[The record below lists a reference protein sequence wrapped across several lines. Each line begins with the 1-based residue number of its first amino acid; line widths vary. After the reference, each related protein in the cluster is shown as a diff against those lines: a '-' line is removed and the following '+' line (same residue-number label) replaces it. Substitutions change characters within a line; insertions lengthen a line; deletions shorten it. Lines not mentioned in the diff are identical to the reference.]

1 MKERKTRNNYKFL
14 YERRHGYMSKIKSMI
29 IYILSVA
36 LAFESGLIAIFVCVM
51 AVLADEK
58 TESKKRS
65 GRVSYSSYYNER
77 RGA

>member
-1 MKERKTRNNYKFL
+1 
-14 YERRHGYMSKIKSMI
+14 MSKIKTMI

-36 LAFESGLIAIFVCVM
+36 LAFESGLIAIFVCAM

-58 TESKKRS
+58 TESRKRS
-65 GRVSYSSYYNER
+65 SRVSYSNYYNER